1 MIQRVSAASVHVDA
15 QEIASIS
22 AGLLVYVAVAKGD
35 AVESASKLASK
46 TANLRVFAD
55 EGGKMNLSVLDTGG
69 EVMVVSQFTLYG
81 DVTKGN
87 RPSFG
92 ASERPEAAEPLIE
105 SYVSELEA
113 FGVSVK
119 TGRFAADM
127 SVSSTNDGPVT
138 IIVEC

>member
-1 MIQRVSAASVHVDA
+1 
-15 QEIASIS
+15 
-22 AGLLVYVAVAKGD
+22 
-35 AVESASKLASK
+35 
-46 TANLRVFAD
+46 
-55 EGGKMNLSVLDTGG
+55 MNLSVLDTAG

-87 RPSFG
+87 RPSFVS
-92 ASERPEAAEPLIE
+92 SERPEAAESLIE

-113 FGVSVK
+113 LGVSVK